1 MRGRLESRN
10 RLQICH
16 RSNPSLQIP
25 IAALARIYY
34 QTLMANLTKR
44 DLVIAIADKTALTQQ
59 EVFSVIQLTLDGIT
73 EALANGKGVEFRE
86 FGVFTTRLTKQR
98 VGRNPKKPTETVV
111 IPPRAIVKFK
121 AGKIMKA
128 RVLERTAE
136 LSK

>member
-1 MRGRLESRN
+1 M
-10 RLQICH
+10 
-16 RSNPSLQIP
+16 P
-25 IAALARIYY
+25 
-34 QTLMANLTKR
+34 MANLTKR

-73 EALANGKGVEFRE
+73 EALANGKSIVFRE

-121 AGKIMKA
+121 SGKIMKA
-128 RVLERTAE
+128 RVLERTAQ
-136 LSK
+136 LTK